1 MLVPIVSIS
10 LVIAA
15 LFTPLF
21 AIKEITVVGTQRL
34 NSEKLVATL
43 QPLLG
48 KSLTMVANQEVAD
61 LLAGFELIETFALQ
75 AQPPSTLRVKVRER
89 QPLLIINQ
97 SGQRQMF
104 DAAGVRIAVAEAQ
117 DEFPVFDFQGNTQ
130 QDPRF
135 AQAVELLL
143 SLPFET
149 YSRIGAISVSDQLTS
164 QLILKGSGIKIFW
177 GANSDPLLKAEVLES
192 LLATSGEKV
201 RRIDVSSPN
210 APVVGFD

>member
-1 MLVPIVSIS
+1 MIVPIVSIS

-15 LFTPLF
+15 FFTPLF

-164 QLILKGSGIKIFW
+164 QLILKGSGIKVFW
-177 GANSDPLLKAEVLES
+177 GANSEPLLKAEVLES